1 MANLGFT
8 GGFGFGPML
17 AISMLVISPFF
28 GLLAIVYT
36 AFICLAVCDYGQDEN
51 IINELCY
58 GRTK

>member
-8 GGFGFGPML
+8 GGFGFGPILIIGML
-17 AISMLVISPFF
+17 IASPFF

-36 AFICLAVCDYGQDEN
+36 AFICLAVCDYGQDER
-51 IINELCY
+51 IINELMY